1 MFFSCT
7 QNKLMQQPLAHLYFL
22 TVMEDLKDSNFGL
35 AGLVKTVHNIS
46 KVSGSG
52 PADVCVCVCVCVWW
66 AGVDLQ
72 TCVCVCVC
80 VVGRGGPA
88 DVCVW
93 WVEVDLQTC
102 VVGGGGPNLSKAFAT
117 IYGMEVGLFIDSL
130 LVLFTRTYI
139 YKCVVHF
146 FQYFPCSVSTG
157 LRVTSVTAVTTRS
170 LTHTVLQAVS

>member
-1 MFFSCT
+1 M
-7 QNKLMQQPLAHLYFL
+7 
-22 TVMEDLKDSNFGL
+22 DLQTCVCVCVCVVGR
-35 AGLVKTVHNIS
+35 G
-46 KVSGSG
+46 G
-52 PADVCVCVCVCVWW
+52 PADVCVCVCVCGGQGW
-66 AGVDLQ
+66 
-72 TCVCVCVC
+72 TCRRVCVCVC